1 VSQGLRPIT
10 GHVLLVA
17 AALAVG
23 GLLVEVLLRVLALPN
38 GDAHFALTTTFRLDP
53 DLIYTLEPGSE
64 ATWSTDEFTEH
75 RRINTLGMR
84 DDEPPAKRPGEIRML
99 AVGDSFTYGHGVQM
113 HESWPKVVQARLR
126 AANLDVTVLNAGV
139 PGWSPDQSYRYA
151 QRVVGPLAVDIV
163 LFGLN
168 SNDLHDVIDAPLFD
182 VRDGHLIPLRGERTW
197 IHLQGRLAAALPS
210 PLARM
215 RTVRLLLA
223 SLRGADLYGQR
234 PALDP
239 EALQEWAR
247 TKIRTEVLT
256 LHQSLRRD
264 DVALVVV
271 ITPRGGS
278 LDSLVGDFERASLPV
293 LRVTPPADGEARYY
307 FPRDG
312 HLTPAGNDFVG
323 RRVATWLV
331 EHEPLSPR
339 QGPSSRRSPSVDS
352 ALARSSMK

>member
-1 VSQGLRPIT
+1 
-10 GHVLLVA
+10 
-17 AALAVG
+17 
-23 GLLVEVLLRVLALPN
+23 
-38 GDAHFALTTTFRLDP
+38 
-53 DLIYTLEPGSE
+53 
-64 ATWSTDEFTEH
+64 
-75 RRINTLGMR
+75 
-84 DDEPPAKRPGEIRML
+84 
-99 AVGDSFTYGHGVQM
+99 M

-323 RRVATWLV
+323 RRVATDNDVLV
-331 EHEPLSPR
+331 VDTVGLEPGTLVGSTPHSAQLHVVER
-339 QGPSSRRSPSVDS
+339 FSVDPATTTLKREVRAEDPLYFTEPYTRTDTMILS
-352 ALARSSMK
+352 AVPYAPEPCEDLTPVVPTAPSR